1 MNDYLIYMHVKK
13 TDKTPFYIGKGKI
26 NRAHTKKGRSK
37 YWQNTANKYGFE
49 VKIIENNLSED
60 EALKKEI
67 YWIKEIGRADLNL
80 GPLVNLT
87 DGGEGFRGIHTEET
101 KKKISLNNAKGFKG
115 KTHSEESKK
124 KMSYSKKGSKSFWL
138 GKERS
143 KEMKSIIS
151 KTHKGNKYMLGKTHS
166 EESKKKMSYSHLNKG
181 TKKVNKIT
189 IEGVLICSYN
199 SIKEA
204 AILNNTKPGMISRVC
219 RGERNLHLGFKWY
232 TPD

>member
-124 KMSYSKKGSKSFWL
+124 KMSYS
-138 GKERS
+138 
-143 KEMKSIIS
+143 
-151 KTHKGNKYMLGKTHS
+151 
-166 EESKKKMSYSHLNKG
+166 HLNKG